1 MWCGVTFCNG
11 LLCLSLIPES
21 LLCSYRKYG
30 RAAFVVPWKKKKL
43 IVAKLVKE
51 LCCVWKAKGHPLL

>member
-1 MWCGVTFCNG
+1 M
-11 LLCLSLIPES
+11 SLIPES